1 MSRIRTY
8 RWTAT
13 IPAGGTGATAYSPV
27 IRGKILKVGVDYKT
41 AACTVD
47 IDSADEATAQ
57 KILDLASAST
67 DKTYYPRTQLHK
79 YDGTAID
86 LSDTEG
92 GDIAMYG
99 EFVVNGRLLLTLAS
113 GTAGHSVTVHV
124 TVEED

>member
-8 RWTAT
+8 RWKAI
-13 IPAGGTGATAYSPV
+13 IPTGATGTTAYSQV
-27 IRGKILKVGVDYKT
+27 IRGKILKVGVDYNT

-47 IDSADEATAQ
+47 LDSADEAKAQ

-67 DKTYYPRTQLHK
+67 DAAYYPRTPLHK
-79 YDGTAID
+79 YDGSAID
-86 LSDTEG
+86 LSDAEG

-99 EFVVNGRLLLTLAS
+99 EFLVNGRLLLTLAS